1 MTGQIQAMHDRGL
14 APEGGEVG
22 VFQSGWRLALRDFAK
37 NRRAVI
43 GVAILVFVV
52 AFCFIGPWV
61 YRTDQI
67 TPNLAGAYE
76 PPSPAHPL
84 GTDSHGFDELG
95 RIMKGGQTALQISFL
110 AAFIATTVGTL
121 WGMVSGL
128 LGGIIDSIMMRVV
141 DVFLSV
147 PVVFV
152 VLILSV
158 KFGASVLSLS
168 LVIGAFSWLFS
179 ARLIRSEVLSLRS
192 MDFVLAARGAG
203 SGNWRLIFRHLLPN
217 SLGVIIVSV
226 TLQVA
231 ESILLVSYVGFL
243 GFGLHYPSVDWGNQL
258 SDGIQDVQNG
268 YWWLV
273 FPVATCIVLTVM
285 ALNLVGDALRD
296 SFDVRLRRR

>member
-1 MTGQIQAMHDRGL
+1 MTGQIQALPERGL
-14 APEGGEVG
+14 TPEGGEVG
-22 VFQSGWRLALRDFAK
+22 VFQSGWRLALREFTR

-43 GVAILVFVV
+43 GLAILVFFVIFSFV
-52 AFCFIGPWV
+52 GPWV

-67 TPNLAGAYE
+67 TPNLTGAYE
-76 PPSPAHPL
+76 PPSRAHPL

-95 RIMKGGQTALQISFL
+95 RMMKGGQTALEIGFL
-110 AAFIATTVGTL
+110 AAFIAITVGVL
-121 WGMVSGL
+121 WGTVAGL
-128 LGGIIDSIMMRVV
+128 LGGIVDSIMMRVV
-141 DVFLSV
+141 DVLLAV

-158 KFGASVLSLS
+158 RFGATVLSMS
-168 LVIGAFSWLFS
+168 LVIGAVSWLFS

-192 MDFVLAARGAG
+192 MDFVSAARGAG
-203 SGNWRLIFRHLLPN
+203 SGNWRLIYRHLLPN
-217 SLGVIIVSV
+217 SIGVIIVSV

-231 ESILLVSYVGFL
+231 EAILLVSYVGFL
-243 GFGLHYPSVDWGNQL
+243 GFGLHYPRVDWGDQL
-258 SDGIQDVQNG
+258 SDGIQEVQNG

-273 FPVATCIVLTVM
+273 FPVATCIVLTIM